1 MQSEATT
8 MTNCQVNRFPGI
20 QVGEE
25 EDEGQEES
33 VQKRK
38 KGLQYNKMNIL
49 IWIRH
54 FVSDLSHDSH
64 PCGTL
69 S

>member
-1 MQSEATT
+1 M
-8 MTNCQVNRFPGI
+8 
-20 QVGEE
+20 GEG
-25 EDEGQEES
+25 EDEGEEES

-38 KGLQYNKMNIL
+38 KGLQYNKKDIL

-54 FVSDLSHDSH
+54 FVSDLSHDSS